1 MRSQLEVAQKRID
14 DSVSRSEMQAQI
26 TDATAAARQVIERLE
41 EKVKS
46 LEEGRDALIVT
57 KDQLHADVQRLLER
71 GRLLRE
77 AHDEALVEQRRLH
90 SEEQKRI
97 TEAHQAELERLAK
110 VHEREMNEVCK
121 QAIDAQGARDEVK
134 ERLEEDLA
142 ELRRMMADHDA
153 AIVECAGRLHTTV
166 RGEYPLLL
174 LFIRLA

>member
-1 MRSQLEVAQKRID
+1 
-14 DSVSRSEMQAQI
+14 MQAQI

-46 LEEGRDALIVT
+46 LEDGRNALIVA

-71 GRLLRE
+71 QRLLHE
-77 AHDEALVEQRRLH
+77 ARDEALVEQRRLH
-90 SEEQKRI
+90 SEEQKRM

-121 QAIDAQGARDEVK
+121 QAIDAQGARDAAK

-142 ELRRMMADHDA
+142 ELRRMMVDHDA
-153 AIVECAGRLHTTV
+153 AIVECAGCLHTTV
-166 RGEYPLLL
+166 RGECPCCFFSSGWPSRALFLLSS
-174 LFIRLA
+174 